1 MWMFAYSVPLCDLYS
16 AAVSC
21 TENSASCG
29 FLWILLLSLDK
40 TCIKASKVQ
49 SCLIIRWR
57 MQSSKLFTLH
67 LVLASLLLL
76 SVPWVG
82 LVDTFLLLF
91 GQICSAFPVLKMQW
105 DLKLILH
112 FSAAVNANMSIYAK
126 HGICYLHELG
136 GKLIS
141 TCKILDLCAFSDC
154 SADLLQEYQIPS
166 PLARC
171 LLVYLALEKYFQ
183 ILEARPE
190 SSTLSSWAT
199 IKFPLVCIHSSLE
212 SAFLFYQF
220 H

>member
-1 MWMFAYSVPLCDLYS
+1 MFAYSVPLCDLYS

-82 LVDTFLLLF
+82 QKASGDYQWPFVSN
-91 GQICSAFPVLKMQW
+91 SALQ
-105 DLKLILH
+105 
-112 FSAAVNANMSIYAK
+112 
-126 HGICYLHELG
+126 
-136 GKLIS
+136 
-141 TCKILDLCAFSDC
+141 LDLM
-154 SADLLQEYQIPS
+154 
-166 PLARC
+166 
-171 LLVYLALEKYFQ
+171 K
-183 ILEARPE
+183 
-190 SSTLSSWAT
+190 
-199 IKFPLVCIHSSLE
+199 SL
-212 SAFLFYQF
+212 
-220 H
+220 